1 MQSSKEVQRKDSWFT
16 LFFPPFFSSF
26 FPFDIYLVAFLSIF
40 YLGSAIK
47 LIVYI
52 KKKLRQVYVVHEVNL
67 RFLSSFFFYN
77 KLRPIF
83 CSVRNTCTRKAHEV
97 KIVWEDDFSV
107 IDPALYAKKTPRT
120 PDRRRTYG
128 ILLTIPDAL
137 PLSYRIFFEAR
148 DTKLG
153 LSDKHPAIL
162 LQGQSE
168 KIF

>member
-1 MQSSKEVQRKDSWFT
+1 MLSMRLICVFFP
-16 LFFPPFFSSF
+16 LFFC
-26 FPFDIYLVAFLSIF
+26 
-40 YLGSAIK
+40 
-47 LIVYI
+47 
-52 KKKLRQVYVVHEVNL
+52 
-67 RFLSSFFFYN
+67 N

-83 CSVRNTCTRKAHEV
+83 CSVRNTRTRKAHEV

-128 ILLTIPDAL
+128 ILITSPDAL

-162 LQGQSE
+162 LQGRQSE

>member
-1 MQSSKEVQRKDSWFT
+1 MRLICVFFP
-16 LFFPPFFSSF
+16 LFFC
-26 FPFDIYLVAFLSIF
+26 
-40 YLGSAIK
+40 
-47 LIVYI
+47 
-52 KKKLRQVYVVHEVNL
+52 
-67 RFLSSFFFYN
+67 N

-107 IDPALYAKKTPRT
+107 IDPALYAKKTPRI

-128 ILLTIPDAL
+128 ILITSPDAL

-148 DTKLG
+148 DTK
-153 LSDKHPAIL
+153 HPAIL
-162 LQGQSE
+162 LQGRQSE